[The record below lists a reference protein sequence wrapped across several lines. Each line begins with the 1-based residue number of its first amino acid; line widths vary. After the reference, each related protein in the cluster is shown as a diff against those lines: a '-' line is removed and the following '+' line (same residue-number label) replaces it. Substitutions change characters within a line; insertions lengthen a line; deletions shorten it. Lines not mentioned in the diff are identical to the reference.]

1 VALPPKDDIERTL
14 REIVGVE
21 AVRVCLAGE
30 GIAELH
36 IAASPGSRAKNV
48 MRDVRS
54 CLAAVL
60 GIEVDHKKISIAVRK
75 SPGGHPETPSGEGE
89 GMRVRFH
96 SVSVLIEGLQT
107 EVQVRLAA
115 QGRDLLGCAS
125 GIPVGFETER
135 LVARA
140 TLEALQCLLPEDERL
155 LAGDLSCSRVGSGE
169 VMVAEVLWARGR
181 GQQRL
186 IGACPLEADR
196 LRSAVF
202 ATLDALN
209 RILAK
214 LAPSGWTEV
223 RVEPEAAE
231 KEREEAQG

>member
-125 GIPVGFETER
+125 GWG
-135 LVARA
+135 
-140 TLEALQCLLPEDERL
+140 
-155 LAGDLSCSRVGSGE
+155 
-169 VMVAEVLWARGR
+169 
-181 GQQRL
+181 
-186 IGACPLEADR
+186 
-196 LRSAVF
+196 
-202 ATLDALN
+202 
-209 RILAK
+209 
-214 LAPSGWTEV
+214 
-223 RVEPEAAE
+223 AE
-231 KEREEAQG
+231 KSWLPRSSGRAGGASSGSSERAPWRRIVCAARSSPRWTP